1 MADVCLLLEAA
12 VFTFPLPPTPVAPLP
27 VTSRPKRRD
36 KHVGHSPDS
45 CSGKGD
51 GGGWTATDDG
61 GGGGGSTVTVYLSL
75 WLVTRCMRHWGLLD
89 VVHGALEVPG
99 NQEAHKG
106 ASKALQESGEDRE
119 WGGDNEPYFFYGK
132 LGSAFET
139 MARACDASGRV
150 ARCLI
155 SNLVILNGILQQQAA
170 AASQADMRARSNQDD
185 PGPRKGGGKK
195 RGSGGA
201 ATVPRAA
208 GARAA
213 LLAQLQADV
222 DQQALVLLRRLVLY
236 ECSQMEATGLQVAVL
251 CSARG
256 GLIGAEEQALQAGE
270 EALEKLAANL
280 AADGVV
286 ASVRRTVAQAVL
298 SALDAALLDSVLR
311 YGLVSC
317 FDSALEC
324 KNVVAHI
331 EVCLPSSSCA
341 SCGCPPSALAG
352 AGNV

>member
-1 MADVCLLLEAA
+1 M
-12 VFTFPLPPTPVAPLP
+12 
-27 VTSRPKRRD
+27 
-36 KHVGHSPDS
+36 
-45 CSGKGD
+45 
-51 GGGWTATDDG
+51 
-61 GGGGGSTVTVYLSL
+61 
-75 WLVTRCMRHWGLLD
+75 
-89 VVHGALEVPG
+89 
-99 NQEAHKG
+99 
-106 ASKALQESGEDRE
+106 
-119 WGGDNEPYFFYGK
+119 
-132 LGSAFET
+132 
-139 MARACDASGRV
+139 
-150 ARCLI
+150 
-155 SNLVILNGILQQQAA
+155 
-170 AASQADMRARSNQDD
+170 
-185 PGPRKGGGKK
+185 
-195 RGSGGA
+195 
-201 ATVPRAA
+201 PRAA

-256 GLIGAEEQALQAGE
+256 GADEQALQAGE

-331 EVCLPSSSCA
+331 EVCLPSSFCA

-352 AGNV
+352 ASNV